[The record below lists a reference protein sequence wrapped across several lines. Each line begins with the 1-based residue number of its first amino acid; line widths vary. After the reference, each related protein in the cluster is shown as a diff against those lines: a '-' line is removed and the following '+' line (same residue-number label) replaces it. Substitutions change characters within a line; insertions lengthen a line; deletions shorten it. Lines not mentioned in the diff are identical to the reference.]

1 MAVTRAILG
10 QDERQLS
17 ALTRALVQ
25 SVWVSGSVKA
35 MNEPVL
41 ARLQHLMNLREEVE
55 TLGQGGPW
63 TPPADWV
70 DEGTHLQ
77 LFLDVPGVDV
87 ETLELHEEGD
97 RVTVAGRREP
107 PDRIL
112 SAERPS
118 GTFTRTLTFPEPVL
132 PQSGQ
137 ASLNAGVL
145 RVRFEKRH
153 PTIDVSASDTNQ
165 A

>member
-1 MAVTRAILG
+1 
-10 QDERQLS
+10 
-17 ALTRALVQ
+17 
-25 SVWVSGSVKA
+25 

-41 ARLQHLMNLREEVE
+41 ARLQHLMTLREEVE

-63 TPPADWV
+63 MPPADWV
-70 DEGTHLQ
+70 DEGTHL
-77 LFLDVPGVDV
+77 LLLLDVPGVDAD
-87 ETLELHEEGD
+87 TLELHEEGD
-97 RVTVAGRREP
+97 SVTVAGRRELLE
-107 PDRIL
+107 RAL

-118 GTFTRTLTFPEPVL
+118 GTFTRTLRFPEAVI

-145 RVRFEKRH
+145 SVRFEKCR
-153 PTIDVSASDTNQ
+153 PTINVSASDLNQ